1 MPNQLESESS
11 SPILPVTPNNGTLH
25 QYTSSFNSL
34 DSCIEYRVQHDA
46 YLLQRE
52 LKRQSLSSTTKKPK
66 VQHLVPISFCQ
77 LHETTGTNKLTDAKA
92 LLDSGGSGCLI
103 TKQLA
108 EHLPKTTPASA
119 VQFLTAAGTYTSQ
132 GIVQLQFSMPELN
145 HDRVIDWKFHVADNL
160 GAYDLIIGRDLMQE
174 LPINLHFDTMEIEW
188 DTARIPMRPI
198 DAMSHTSYHV
208 QDPPA
213 VADATQRIKA
223 ILDAKYEKA
232 DILKLVKEQTHL
244 TASRQKKLR
253 KLLTAFADLFDGTL
267 GKWRGRDYNI
277 ELKENA
283 TPYHARPYPIPK
295 AHEQTLRMEV
305 DRLCDLGV
313 LKKIN
318 HSEWAAPTFII
329 PKKDGT
335 VRFINDFRE
344 LNKRIKRKPFPIPNI
359 QDLLLKLEGFRYAT
373 SLDLNMGYYHIRL
386 SPDSRKLCT
395 IILPWG
401 KYEMQ
406 RLPMGL
412 CNSPDIFQEKMSELF
427 FDLEFVRCY
436 IDDLLVITKGSFEHH
451 LNELQT
457 VLTRLRAAGLK
468 VNATKSFF
476 ARSELEYLG
485 YWISRSGISPVPK
498 KIKAIQALKPPTT
511 KKELRRFLG
520 LINYYRDMWAR
531 RSETLAPLTALS
543 SPTTPWSWS
552 TEHQAAFDKMKSIIG
567 KTTLLTY
574 PDFTKPFDIYT
585 DASHIQIGAVITQD
599 NRPIAFY
606 TRKLNPAQTRYTT
619 TERELLAIV
628 ETLKEFRNILIGH
641 SIRVFTDHK
650 NLTYKN
656 FNTERVMRWRLII
669 EEFGPELIYLQGK
682 KNVVAD
688 ALSRIDTDD
697 HSSVADTQFDSLA
710 THELPPETF
719 PLTYKTISEKQNL
732 DASLLQAIRDK
743 TPHYAITIF
752 RGGGKTRE
760 LITFKGKIVIPETLQ
775 RRCVEWYHIN
785 LCHPGETRTEQ
796 TIRQH
801 FYWKNLRKDVENT
814 CRTCSTCQLTKRK
827 TIKYGHLPAKEAEI
841 EPWDILCVDTIGP
854 YKIKIKNSKNNFEL
868 RCLTMI
874 DPATG
879 WFEMA
884 RLPDGTAISVA
895 QMAEITWFTRYPWPQ
910 KIIYDRGTEF
920 LKEFHKMVRDD
931 YGIALSPITVRN
943 PQANSILERIHQTI
957 GNILRTF
964 ELQNVAN
971 QKEEIDGILAATM
984 FAIRATYHTTLKA
997 TPAQLIFGRDAILN
1011 TKFEANWQMIRQQKQ
1026 TRINQN
1032 NTAENAKRKPYDY
1045 SIGQKVMVLQDP
1057 SRKFGTNAY
1066 NGPYEITSINN
1077 NGTVR
1082 LRIGPVLR
1090 TFNIRNIHPYHE

>member
-1 MPNQLESESS
+1 MSNCTSVNRTNQHLCQYNES
-11 SPILPVTPNNGTLH
+11 
-25 QYTSSFNSL
+25 FDSL

-46 YLLQRE
+46 HMLQRQ
-52 LKRQSLSSTTKKPK
+52 LKRQSLSSTNKKPK
-66 VQHLVPISFCQ
+66 NQHLVPITFCHVHDQ
-77 LHETTGTNKLTDAKA
+77 NGTNKLMDAKA

-103 TKQLA
+103 AKHLA
-108 EHLPKTTPASA
+108 QNLPITTPTSQST

-132 GIVQLQFSMPELN
+132 GLVHLKFSMPELH
-145 HDRVIDWKFHVADNL
+145 HDRIIEWSFHVAENL
-160 GAYDLIIGRDLMQE
+160 GAYDVIIGRDLMQE
-174 LPINLHFDTMEIEW
+174 LPINLQFDTMEIEW

-198 DAMSHTSYHV
+198 DATSQTSYLI

-213 VADATQRIKA
+213 VADATQRIKE

-232 DILKLVKEQTHL
+232 DIPKLVREQTHL
-244 TASRQKKLR
+244 KASHQHKLR
-253 KLLTAFADLFDGTL
+253 TLLTEFEDLFDGTL

-295 AHEQTLRMEV
+295 AYEQTLRMEV
-305 DRLCDLGV
+305 DRLCELGV
-313 LKKIN
+313 LKKTN
-318 HSEWAAPTFII
+318 RSEWAAPTFII

-395 IILPWG
+395 IVLPWG

-427 FDLEFVRCY
+427 YDLEFVRCY
-436 IDDLLVITKGSFEHH
+436 IDDLLIITKGSLENH
-451 LNELQT
+451 LNKLRN

-468 VNATKSFF
+468 INATKSFF

-485 YWISRSGISPVPK
+485 YWISREGISPVPK
-498 KIKAIQALKPPTT
+498 KIAAIQALKPPSN

-543 SPTTPWSWS
+543 SQTVPWTW
-552 TEHQAAFDKMKSIIG
+552 TNEHQKAFDAMKSIIG

-574 PDFTKPFDIYT
+574 PDFTLPFDIHT
-585 DASHIQIGAVITQD
+585 DASHIQIGAVISQN

-628 ETLKEFRNILIGH
+628 ETLKEFRNILLGH
-641 SIRVFTDHK
+641 QIRVYTDHK
-650 NLTYKN
+650 NLTYQN

-682 KNVVAD
+682 KNIVAD
-688 ALSRIDTDD
+688 ALSRIDTNDQMNKNDD
-697 HSSVADTQFDSLA
+697 EQFDSLV
-710 THELPPETF
+710 THELPQDTF
-719 PLTYKTISEKQNL
+719 PLTYKLISEHQNL
-732 DASLLQAIRDK
+732 DEPLLQKIRDK
-743 TPHYAITIF
+743 TPHYAINIY

-760 LITFKGKIVIPETLQ
+760 LITFKGKIVIPQSIQ
-775 RRCVEWYHIN
+775 RRCVEWYHVN

-801 FYWKNLRKDVENT
+801 FYWPNLRKEVEAT
-814 CRTCSTCQLTKRK
+814 CRKCPTCQLTKKK
-827 TIKYGHLPAKEAEI
+827 TIKYGHLPPKEAEI
-841 EPWDILCVDTIGP
+841 EPWEVLCVDTIGP
-854 YKIKIKNSKNNFEL
+854 YKIKIHNSKNHYEL
-868 RCLTMI
+868 SCLTMI

-879 WFEMA
+879 WFEMV
-884 RLPDGTAISVA
+884 RIPDRTAISVA
-895 QMAEITWFTRYPWPQ
+895 QKAEITWFTRYPWPQ

-920 LKEFHKMVRDD
+920 LREFHIMVRDD

-943 PQANSILERIHQTI
+943 PQANAIIERIHQTI

-964 ELQNVAN
+964 ELQHASET
-971 QKEEIDGILAATM
+971 EEIDGILAATM

-1011 TKFEANWQMIRQQKQ
+1011 TKFEANWQMIRHQKQ
-1026 TRINQN
+1026 RRINKN
-1032 NTAENAKRKPYDY
+1032 NKAENDKRKPYEY
-1045 SIGQKVMVLQDP
+1045 SIGQKVMILQDP

-1066 NGPYEITSINN
+1066 KGPYEITHINN

-1082 LRIGPVLR
+1082 LKIGPVHQ
-1090 TFNIRNIHPYHE
+1090 TYNIRNIHPYNE